1 MEMMLKPETFFYSL
15 ISVLLG
21 IVAYF
26 LRQLHTD
33 FKRVEK
39 DLNEVKATINLIKAE
54 FKGIIDVM
62 NQKVEFLEK
71 QWNAL
76 DLQRANDTQ

>member
-76 DLQRANDTQ
+76 DLQ

>member
-33 FKRVEK
+33 FKWVEK